1 MFKLFGNAKNSVK
14 SPKILICFV
23 GDAMENANF
32 QQEKSIYQM
41 YQDVTEYRAAA
52 GADLLAFVDGKTYD
66 IVHLLASVADD
77 GTVGGSFGIQVLEG
91 LSKAG
96 AKLVVFA
103 SENPVENY
111 VAAFPPKQRIGFV
124 EPNLVLTL
132 ERKGENFVKFFGS
145 LFGLMA
151 KGRTMPMAWVKMA
164 PQGGDSRRM
173 QELPETIFEANLG
186 QIKFVP

>member
-1 MFKLFGNAKNSVK
+1 
-14 SPKILICFV
+14 
-23 GDAMENANF
+23 
-32 QQEKSIYQM
+32 
-41 YQDVTEYRAAA
+41 
-52 GADLLAFVDGKTYD
+52 
-66 IVHLLASVADD
+66 
-77 GTVGGSFGIQVLEG
+77 
-91 LSKAG
+91 
-96 AKLVVFA
+96 VVFA